1 MDNWFYPV
9 CVSVCKNMSIR
20 IREIKGKTIA
30 LCAAKTKAQKGD
42 IYLNDCV
49 HHALSTKFGVDWVS
63 EGRLKDDLADDI
75 IKDLMLRE
83 EAKNV

>member
-1 MDNWFYPV
+1 
-9 CVSVCKNMSIR
+9 MSIR
-20 IREIKGKTIA
+20 IRAINGYVVA
-30 LCAAKTKAQKGD
+30 LCAAKTEAKEGD
-42 IYLNDCV
+42 IYLGDGA
-49 HHALSTKFGVDWVS
+49 HHALTTKFGVDWVS